1 MFGDLKLGT
10 NLDRLKLQSLLNT
23 KGPTKKTKKTK
34 TMLIEFLTHM

>member
-10 NLDRLKLQSLLNT
+10 NLDCLKLQSLLNT
-23 KGPTKKTKKTK
+23 IGPTKKNKIK

>member
-10 NLDRLKLQSLLNT
+10 NLDRLKSQSLFNT
-23 KGPTKKTKKTK
+23 KGPTKKKRKK